1 MNTRRSFLQKT
12 SVGAAAVVAAGTLG
26 VSLKKGKAK
35 RAELLEGTPQ
45 TWIHEVLEPG
55 RTVMNEWVITSVSPI
70 FAGGI
75 IVNLH
80 HVEREEVM
88 RIDVCQKDRS
98 GVMGVEAT
106 NDYELIL
113 MNGGTG
119 HTMTERNQHLV
130 VRAIAHELGSVESNV
145 RTAPL
150 LSHRD
155 RLDIFG
161 AEKLHLN
168 PVQA

>member
-1 MNTRRSFLQKT
+1 MKTRRSFLQKT
-12 SVGAAAVVAAGTLG
+12 SVGAAVVAAGTIG
-26 VSLKKGKAK
+26 VSLKETKAQ
-35 RAELLEGTPQ
+35 LLEGTHQ

-80 HVEREEVM
+80 HVTREEVM
-88 RIDVCQKDRS
+88 RIDVCQKDSS

-106 NDYELIL
+106 DDYELIL

-119 HTMTERNQHLV
+119 HTWTDRKQHLV
-130 VRAIAHELGSVESNV
+130 VRAIANELGSVEQNV